1 MPTPLNLMLAAVR
14 RNAPSPPEAV
24 SAMVEINDLLGEL
37 EDSTSK
43 ISDLVRAIKEYS
55 YMDQAPVQDVD
66 VVKVWKTR

>member
-1 MPTPLNLMLAAVR
+1 MAEPALKR
-14 RNAPSPPEAV
+14 V

-37 EDSTSK
+37 ENSTSK

-66 VVKVWKTR
+66 LIKRPGEYA